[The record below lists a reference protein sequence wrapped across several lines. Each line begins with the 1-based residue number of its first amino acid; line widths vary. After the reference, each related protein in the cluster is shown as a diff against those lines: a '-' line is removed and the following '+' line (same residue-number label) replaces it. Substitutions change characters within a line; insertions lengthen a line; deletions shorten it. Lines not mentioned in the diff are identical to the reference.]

1 MFYDEVKYRLRKVRE
16 IKSLIIK
23 VIMDEEMIPG
33 DLNFI
38 MTNDEGILEINR
50 EFLKHNNF
58 TDVIAFGYGEEKL
71 VTGEIYISLDTVKRN
86 ADNYKVSFRSEI
98 LRVMIHGTLHLCGYR
113 DKSED
118 EKKKMRRKEN
128 HWLKNFYGKMDNGI
142 LV

>member
-1 MFYDEVKYRLRKVRE
+1 
-16 IKSLIIK
+16 
-23 VIMDEEMIPG
+23 MDEEMIPG